1 MDQSNQYDVFI
12 SHASEDK
19 EEIARPLAEK
29 LKSLGMKVWY
39 DEFSLHIGDSLTES
53 IDRGIRYSH
62 FGVVL
67 LSHNFFTKNW
77 TIEELNALNSKAQLQ
92 GRKVILPVWH
102 KISEEQVYQ
111 YTSLLAGKYGIAT
124 SKGIDYISNEILQE
138 VMGRDRIVRYNSR
151 SDLPP
156 FHMMFSLS
164 KATIEMSGLDF
175 RIVVHSFMNI
185 IRLHLKR
192 GIRITFLLLDP
203 NSKYLQTQSEKV
215 YAGSDLKSSIGK
227 TLGLLCNEKDRLQDD
242 EKDNLDIRTYDGLTS
257 HSMILIDRELD
268 DNCWIKTEKRQEGSD
283 SNSRSSEAAFKKDSE
298 QFFNKY
304 SKEYANLFSS
314 SISHKCP

>member
-1 MDQSNQYDVFI
+1 MDQPKQYDIFI

-19 EEIARPLAEK
+19 EDIAIPLAEK
-29 LKSLGMKVWY
+29 LKSTGMKIWY

-53 IDRGIRYSH
+53 IDRGIRYSQ
-62 FGVVL
+62 FGVVI

-77 TIEELNALNSKAQLQ
+77 TREELNALNNKAQLQ
-92 GRKVILPVWH
+92 GRKVILPIWH
-102 KISEEQVYQ
+102 KISKEQVYQ
-111 YTSLLAGKYGIAT
+111 YSTHLAGKCGIPT

-138 VMGRDRIVRYNSR
+138 VVGRDRRVRYNSR

-164 KATIEMSGLDF
+164 KSTIEMSGLDF

-203 NSKYLQTQSEKV
+203 NSKYVQTQSKKV
-215 YAGSDLKSSIGK
+215 YAGSDLKSSIEK
-227 TLGLLCNEKDRLQDD
+227 TLALLRNEKDRLQKDD
-242 EKDNLDIRTYDGLTS
+242 KDNLDIRTYDALTS
-257 HSMILIDRELD
+257 HSIILIDRKLD
-268 DNCWIKTEKRQEGSD
+268 DNCWIKIEERQEGSD
-283 SNSRSSEAAFKKDSE
+283 SNSRSSEAAFKKDDE
-298 QFFNKY
+298 QFFIKY
-304 SKEYANLFSS
+304 SQEYANLLSS
-314 SISHKCP
+314 SIKPSHQ